1 MLYIARV
8 NDLNENLNSE
18 ISKEEILRYADD
30 LIINKYIKSTCNQSS
45 DIYVKL
51 FNIVFEYGL
60 IP

>member
-1 MLYIARV
+1 MLYVSGV

-18 ISKEEILRYADD
+18 ISKGRYADD